1 MPVCLGLPAH
11 IFKNQLPK
19 RKGMALMWLGA
30 LLIWKISVVKK
41 VDGSKNGK
49 VFCVHTMKAYSRIMV
64 LDGGERS
71 TSCPGCFIPQK
82 RKPAPIA
89 YEAGWAIQPVWMFWR
104 R

>member
-1 MPVCLGLPAH
+1 MPLCLGLPAQF
-11 IFKNQLPK
+11 FKNYLAK

-30 LLIWKISVVKK
+30 LLIWKMSVVKK

-49 VFCVHTMKAYSRIMV
+49 VFHVHNMKVYSRIVV
-64 LDGGERS
+64 LDGAERS
-71 TSCPGCFIPQK
+71 TSCPGRFTPQK

-89 YEAGWAIQPVWMFWR
+89 YEAGWALQPVWMFWR